1 MPTFEPTAEQK
12 MLIEAASRLAED
24 VFRPGAAEADETS
37 ALPSTTIEK
46 GWALGLLPTSLPQ
59 EMGGL
64 GERSALSSVLA
75 LEELARGDL
84 SASLA
89 TLAPSA
95 FAIPILLAGTG
106 AQREKYLP
114 RFAGTNWPTYF
125 AAVIEP
131 TYNFDFA
138 FPEVRAHREAADYV
152 LTGVKGWV
160 PFADRAE
167 ELLVFASEA
176 ERVQGFFV
184 PMTAQGVM
192 IQDREKL
199 MGLNALPLY
208 RVSLRDVRL
217 GPGARLGGEAGID
230 PEPIL
235 AATRV
240 ATSALGLGLARAAYE
255 YALRYAQDRQAFGA
269 PIGQKQ
275 AVAFMLAEMATEIE
289 AIRLLIWEAAWRI
302 DRGEGA
308 GRAAYLAHLGAS
320 DMAMMVADR
329 AVQILGGHGYIRD
342 HPVERWL
349 REARSLSSLC
359 GLVMV

>member
-1 MPTFEPTAEQK
+1 MPTFEPTPEQK
-12 MLIEAASRLAED
+12 RLVEAASRVTED
-24 VFRPGAAEADETS
+24 VFRPGAAEADETG
-37 ALPSTTIEK
+37 ALPSITIEK
-46 GWALGLLPTSLPQ
+46 GWALGLLQTSLPQ

-89 TLAPSA
+89 THAPSA
-95 FAIPILLAGTG
+95 FAIPILLAGTRD
-106 AQREKYLP
+106 QRANYLP
-114 RFAGTNWPTYF
+114 RFAGAKWPTFF

-131 TYNFDFA
+131 TYNFDIA
-138 FPEVRAHREAADYV
+138 FPEVRAHPQAADYV

-167 ELLVFASEA
+167 ELLVFASEGD
-176 ERVQGFFV
+176 RVQAFFV
-184 PMTAQGVM
+184 PMTAPGVM
-192 IQDREKL
+192 IKDREKL
-199 MGLNALPLY
+199 MGLHGLPLY
-208 RVSLRDVRL
+208 RVSFRDVRL
-217 GPGARLGGEAGID
+217 GSGARLGGESGID

-235 AATRV
+235 AAARV
-240 ATSALGLGLARAAYE
+240 ATSALGLGVARAAYE
-255 YALRYAQDRQAFGA
+255 YALRYAQERQAFGA

-289 AIRLLIWEAAWRI
+289 AIRLLVWEAAWRI
-302 DRGEGA
+302 DREEGG
-308 GRAAYLAHLGAS
+308 GRAAHRAHQGAS

>member
-1 MPTFEPTAEQK
+1 MPSFEPTSEQK
-12 MLIEAASRLAED
+12 MLIETASRVAEE
-24 VFRPGAAEADETS
+24 VFRPGAAEAEENG
-37 ALPSTTIEK
+37 ALSPATIEK
-46 GWALGLLPTSLPQ
+46 AWALGLLPTSLPR
-59 EMGGL
+59 EVGGL
-64 GERSALSSVLA
+64 GERSALNSVLA
-75 LEELARGDL
+75 VEELARGDL
-84 SASLA
+84 SAALA

-95 FAIPILLAGTG
+95 FALPVLLAGT
-106 AQREKYLP
+106 AEQRTSYLP
-114 RFAGTNWPTYF
+114 RFAAATWPTSF

-138 FPEVRAHREAADYV
+138 FPEVRAHREAEGYV

-167 ELLVFASEA
+167 DVLVFASEGD
-176 ERVQGFFV
+176 RVQAFIV
-184 PMTAQGVM
+184 PKTAQGV
-192 IQDREKL
+192 IVQDREKL

-208 RVSLRDVRL
+208 RVMFRDVHL
-217 GPGARLGGEAGID
+217 GPEARLGGETGID
-230 PEPIL
+230 HEPIL
-235 AATRV
+235 AAARV

-255 YALRYAQDRQAFGA
+255 YALRYAQERQAFGA

-289 AIRLLIWEAAWRI
+289 AIRLLVWEAAWRI
-302 DRGEGA
+302 DRGEPA
-308 GRAAYLAHLGAS
+308 GRTAHLAHLGAS

-329 AVQILGGHGYIRD
+329 AVQILGGHGYVRD

-359 GLVMV
+359 GMVMV